1 MIVLAI
7 TLMGELNL
15 SLDLTDNHHIHG
27 ETFLSQDGCPD
38 EPRR

>member
-7 TLMGELNL
+7 TLMGELNSPFNL
-15 SLDLTDNHHIHG
+15 PDNHFHG